1 MKVLLSVFECNP
13 YRGSDSY
20 VGWSYLENM
29 AKLNEVYALTRS
41 DNKEDIEKY
50 LAEQPALRDRIHFT
64 YVGRAQLFSKYFY
77 KLNRYLGFLGSYFVW
92 QKASYKAAK
101 KICAQNDI
109 SVCHHVTIAD
119 FRCAGYLWKC
129 GKPFVLGPI
138 GGGQETPVCLKEY
151 VKGHEKSERFRS
163 VMNKATTM
171 LPSYRKALRNAAVI
185 YSSND
190 ETTACIS
197 RRMNGMD
204 TSKLIQMTEL
214 CIDTGYLAQRE
225 ELRKD
230 MGHPIRIIVSG
241 RLIYRK
247 GIALLLDA
255 LTRVKTEVPFVV
267 DIFGEGDQAPYLKKK
282 TDENGLQD
290 KVLFH
295 GKVGFEEM
303 QNRYKDADIYIL
315 PSLRETTGTAVFEA
329 MANKLPVIALNQ
341 NGVKH
346 IVEADSGI
354 LIDLRSKEQ
363 VLNDFAA
370 AIKVLIEDPALRIK
384 QGECGFNKLKEKY
397 TWERRVRL
405 MNDVYSGI
413 CKEEKVQ

>member
-20 VGWSYLENM
+20 VGWSYLQNM
-29 AKLNEVYALTRS
+29 AKINEVYALTRA

-50 LAEQPALRDRIHFT
+50 FAEHPDLSQNIHVT
-64 YVGRAQLFSKYFY
+64 YIERSRLFGQYLY

-92 QKASYKAAK
+92 QRAAYKIARE
-101 KICAQNDI
+101 ICEKEDI

-129 GKPFVLGPI
+129 GKPFVFGPV
-138 GGGQETPVCLKEY
+138 GGGQETPLCLKEY
-151 VKGHEKSERFRS
+151 VKGHEKSEWFRS
-163 VMNKATTM
+163 TMNKLTTV
-171 LPSYRKALRNAAVI
+171 LPGYRKALRNAAVI

-190 ETTACIS
+190 ETTAYIS
-197 RRMNGMD
+197 HRMGGMD

-214 CIDTGYLAQRE
+214 CIDSDYLSERE
-225 ELRKD
+225 SLQKEA
-230 MGHPIRIIVSG
+230 GQTVHIVVSG

-247 GIALLLDA
+247 GIDLLLDA
-255 LTRVKTEVPFVV
+255 VARVKTSAPFVV
-267 DIFGEGDQAPYLKKK
+267 DIFGEGNQEAYLKKK
-282 TDENGLQD
+282 AVECGLAG

-303 QNRYKDADIYIL
+303 QSQYKKADIYIL

-346 IVEADSGI
+346 IVQKDAGL
-354 LIDLRSKEQ
+354 LIDVHSKEQ
-363 VLNDFAA
+363 ILKDFAE
-370 AIKVLIEDPALRIK
+370 AIKTLIEDPALRI
-384 QGECGFNKLKEKY
+384 QLGECGFKKIKEKY
-397 TWERRVRL
+397 TWESRVKL
-405 MNDVYSGI
+405 MNDVYCGI